1 VAGKNSGSD
10 NPWAE
15 MSRLNLQNKEAKAP
29 APDSPR
35 TASVKSE
42 EAKAEAAPAAA
53 AAGVTAKAA
62 SSDVESAVAEEV
74 VAEYS
79 LNELQEMSLKDL
91 QEIARNS
98 GIEPEDLSK
107 EDLINA
113 IAGYEVALTEEN
125 VEDEV
130 EILLEDEESLE
141 AEEIDGEMSLEEA
154 LAILGEDSETD
165 EDFSDAEF
173 EEVETEVLEGDV
185 DFESDGNN

>member
-1 VAGKNSGSD
+1 MAGKNSGSD

-35 TASVKSE
+35 AASVKSE
-42 EAKAEAAPAAA
+42 EAKAEAAPATA

-79 LNELQEMSLKDL
+79 LDELQEMSLKDL

-154 LAILGEDSETD
+154 LAILGEDSETE

-185 DFESDGNN
+185 NFESDGNN